1 MKKKRILIKYGGN
14 AMTSDE
20 LKKEIAAII
29 TQISKAGVE
38 VVLVHGGGP
47 FINKAL
53 EAAGIVSEFFDGQRH
68 TTAEALVHI
77 EKALKG
83 EVNSTL
89 VGLLNRTGLRAVGL
103 SGKDGL
109 MVTAEKR
116 WHTRIG
122 DGNQVGN
129 ADENAGG
136 KEGEIEDDNK
146 GGNGDDNGGVTES
159 GIEGGN
165 KSGNGDDNAG
175 EKEVRID
182 LGQVGNVISVD
193 PLLINLML
201 SNGYIPVIACI
212 ASDAAGND
220 YNINADM
227 LAGHI
232 AAALTVDQYIVLT
245 DVDGLFRNFPDPGSL
260 IREIGL
266 SELPRLYRDVVRGG
280 MIPKVQS
287 CEIALKGGVG
297 RAVMLN
303 GTKPAQ
309 IRELVLENGTPGTV
323 ILIK

>member
-14 AMTSDE
+14 AMTSDD

-29 TQISKAGVE
+29 AQISKAGVE

-53 EAAGIVSEFFDGQRH
+53 EAAGIVSEFFDGQRY

-83 EVNSTL
+83 EVNSSL

-103 SGKDGL
+103 SGKDGM

-116 WHTRIG
+116 WHTRSG
-122 DGNQVGN
+122 SEHE
-129 ADENAGG
+129 DENEG
-136 KEGEIEDDNK
+136 K
-146 GGNGDDNGGVTES
+146 
-159 GIEGGN
+159 
-165 KSGNGDDNAG
+165 
-175 EKEVRID
+175 ID
-182 LGQVGNVISVD
+182 IGQVGNVIAVD
-193 PLLINLML
+193 PLLIDLLL
-201 SNGYIPVIACI
+201 SNGYTPVIACI
-212 ASDAAGND
+212 ASDMAGND

-232 AAALTVDQYIVLT
+232 AAALKVDEYIVLT

-260 IREIGL
+260 ITEIGL
-266 SELPRLYRDVVRGG
+266 SELPELYRDVVRGG

-287 CEIALKGGVG
+287 CEIALKGGVK

-303 GTKPAQ
+303 GTKPTQ
-309 IRELVLENGTPGTV
+309 IRELVLEQGAPGTV
-323 ILIK
+323 IRSH

>member
-29 TQISKAGVE
+29 AQVSKAGVE

-68 TTAEALVHI
+68 TSAEALAHI

-83 EVNSTL
+83 DVNSSL
-89 VGLLNRTGLRAVGL
+89 VGLLNRNGLRAVGL
-103 SGKDGL
+103 SGKDGM

-116 WHTRIG
+116 WHTGIG
-122 DGNQVGN
+122 GESNGVGTR
-129 ADENAGG
+129 ENEA
-136 KEGEIEDDNK
+136 
-146 GGNGDDNGGVTES
+146 
-159 GIEGGN
+159 
-165 KSGNGDDNAG
+165 
-175 EKEVRID
+175 RID
-182 LGQVGNVISVD
+182 LGQVGNVIAVD

-212 ASDAAGND
+212 ASDTAGND

-232 AAALTVDQYIVLT
+232 AAALKADEYIVLT
-245 DVDGLFRNFPDPGSL
+245 DVDGLFRNFPDAGSL

-266 SELPRLYRDVVRGG
+266 SDLPVLYRDVVRGG

-287 CEIALKGGVG
+287 CEIAVKGGVG

-303 GTKPAQ
+303 GTKPAL
-309 IRELVLENGTPGTV
+309 IRELVLDGGTPGTV
-323 ILIK
+323 ISG

>member
-1 MKKKRILIKYGGN
+1 
-14 AMTSDE
+14 MTSDE

-29 TQISKAGVE
+29 AQVSKAGVE

-83 EVNSTL
+83 DVNSSL
-89 VGLLNRTGLRAVGL
+89 VGLLNRNGLRAVGL
-103 SGKDGL
+103 SGKDGM

-116 WHTRIG
+116 WHTRLGGESKGEGTHENERENQSG
-122 DGNQVGN
+122 D
-129 ADENAGG
+129 EGG
-136 KEGEIEDDNK
+136 KGENLDEIEGENGGGKGEND
-146 GGNGDDNGGVTES
+146 GGN
-159 GIEGGN
+159 
-165 KSGNGDDNAG
+165 
-175 EKEVRID
+175 EVRID
-182 LGQVGNVISVD
+182 IGQVGNVIAVD

-232 AAALTVDQYIVLT
+232 AAALKADEYIVLT
-245 DVDGLFRNFPDPGSL
+245 DVDGLFRNFPDAGSL

-266 SELPRLYRDVVRGG
+266 SDLPALYRDVVSGG

-287 CEIALKGGVG
+287 CEIAVKGGVG

-303 GTKPAQ
+303 GTKPAL
-309 IRELVLENGTPGTV
+309 IRELVMDEGTPGTV
-323 ILIK
+323 ISR

>member
-20 LKKEIAAII
+20 LKKEIAAVIA
-29 TQISKAGVE
+29 QISGAGTE

-53 EAAGIVSEFFDGQRH
+53 EAAGIVSEFFDGQRY
-68 TTAEALVHI
+68 TSSDALAHI

-83 EVNSTL
+83 EVNGAL
-89 VGLLNRTGLRAVGL
+89 VGLLNRTGLKAVGL
-103 SGKDGL
+103 SGKDGM

-116 WHTRIG
+116 WHIRL
-122 DGNQVGN
+122 
-129 ADENAGG
+129 
-136 KEGEIEDDNK
+136 EDDN
-146 GGNGDDNGGVTES
+146 
-159 GIEGGN
+159 
-165 KSGNGDDNAG
+165 
-175 EKEVRID
+175 EVRTDI
-182 LGQVGNVISVD
+182 GHVGNVISVD

-212 ASDAAGND
+212 ASDTAGND

-232 AAALTVDQYIVLT
+232 AAALKADEYIVLT
-245 DVDGLFRNFPDPGSL
+245 DVDGLFRNFPDPDSL

-266 SELPRLYRDVVRGG
+266 SDLPDLYRDVVSGG

-287 CEIALKGGVG
+287 CEIAVKGGVG

-309 IRELVLENGTPGTV
+309 IKELVLQNTATGTAITR
-323 ILIK
+323 